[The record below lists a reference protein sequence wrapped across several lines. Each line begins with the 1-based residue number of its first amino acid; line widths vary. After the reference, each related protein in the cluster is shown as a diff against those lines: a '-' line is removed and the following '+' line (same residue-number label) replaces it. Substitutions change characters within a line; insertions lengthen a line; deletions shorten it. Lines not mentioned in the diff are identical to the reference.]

1 MKKRILILNTGGTI
15 SSIKTSRGYEP
26 ALGYVQTVLA
36 QIPALTHK
44 EMPSYHIKEYEPLLD
59 SSNMTVSDWNRIAH
73 DIASEY
79 QNYDGFI
86 VFHGTD
92 TMAYTAS
99 ALSFMLENLAKPVI
113 VTGSQIPLSEV
124 RNDAE
129 DNVITSL
136 WLSAHQPI
144 NEVCI
149 YFNKQLFRGNR
160 AQKISAQLFNAFASP
175 NFPRLAEIGIDIKV
189 HKELLLTPRKEPFR
203 LQTISPQFIANF
215 RIFPGFASKV
225 LDYILQ
231 QPLRGLILETYGSG
245 NAQNNDP
252 HFLKIL
258 EDACKRGVVIVN
270 CSQCQQ
276 ARVEMNQYATGH
288 TLKLAGL
295 ISGKD
300 MTPEAAHCKL
310 LYLFSKNLDNQ
321 QVKNLMEQNLC
332 GELSPNGFEL
342 KRINDALI

>member
-15 SSIKTSRGYEP
+15 SSIKASHGYEP
-26 ALGYVQTVLA
+26 ALGYVQTALA
-36 QIPALTHK
+36 EIPALKHA
-44 EMPSYHIKEYEPLLD
+44 EMPDYTIKEYQPLLD
-59 SSNMTVSDWNRIAH
+59 SSNMTVSDWNRIAS
-73 DIASEY
+73 DIDAEY
-79 QNYDGFI
+79 NNFDGFVI
-86 VFHGTD
+86 FHGTD

-99 ALSFMLENLAKPVI
+99 ALSFMLEHLSKPVI
-113 VTGSQIPLSEV
+113 VTGSQIPLSEA
-124 RNDAE
+124 RNDAM

-136 WLSAHQPI
+136 WLCAHQPI

-149 YFNKQLFRGNR
+149 YFNQQLMRGNR
-160 AQKISAQLFNAFASP
+160 AQKVSSERFNAFDSP
-175 NFPRLAEIGIDIKV
+175 NFPHLATVGISIEL
-189 HKELLLTPRKEPFR
+189 HKELLLPPPQQGFH

-215 RIFPGFASKV
+215 RLFPGFSAKV

-231 QPLRGLILETYGSG
+231 QPIRGLILETYGSG

-258 EDACKRGVVIVN
+258 QEACERGVVIVN

-276 ARVEMNQYATGH
+276 GRVEMSQYATGY
-288 TLKLAGL
+288 TLKQAGL
-295 ISGKD
+295 ISGHD

-321 QVKNLMEQNLC
+321 HVKDLMEKNLC
-332 GELSPNGFEL
+332 GELSL
-342 KRINDALI
+342 SS